1 MDRSHFATRRDV
13 QVTVGELVM
22 HHDRK
27 TAPQLGHVAA

>member
-1 MDRSHFATRRDV
+1 MTDRTLGGGRDA
-13 QVTVGELVM
+13 QLAVGELVI